1 MLRRNDSAF
10 RLSVNRGLARLYR
23 SGDVVPLVGKWFGSM
38 GKPGQLLGAMYL
50 INSLPE

>member
-1 MLRRNDSAF
+1 
-10 RLSVNRGLARLYR
+10 
-23 SGDVVPLVGKWFGSM
+23 VGKWFGSM

>member
-1 MLRRNDSAF
+1 
-10 RLSVNRGLARLYR
+10 
-23 SGDVVPLVGKWFGSM
+23 VVPLVGKWFGSM